1 MSAVR
6 RLAIVYS
13 SAVLI
18 VQLIMVLD
26 AMPLAAAT
34 AECTVGTPRIGK
46 TITGT
51 NGADVICVKGS
62 NYSVYA
68 LGGDDT
74 VLVQSGTNNV
84 VNGGNGN
91 DTINVTSVGDSVLN
105 GDAGNDRLTGGS
117 GNDTLIGGAGND
129 RLAGG
134 AGTDTVS
141 FVDVTNTAIA
151 VTANLGA
158 GTASG
163 NGVDTMT
170 GNENLI
176 GGAGNDILTG
186 NSNANNLTGGSGND
200 TLIGGAGN
208 DSLNL
213 GAGGQEIADGGS
225 GDDTCTAA
233 DSSIEVPISCIS
245 DSGFGS
251 YSRVALFAPWDNSVD
266 LNWGAWSLNRAPSGT
281 FSDGSM
287 VVTYLGS
294 NGEIGMVKLSNSGQ
308 VDKSFGFDGNGWLAD
323 SSVRICGSY
332 LNNLL
337 ISEDSIYLLLGGSDA
352 CVAKLDSQGRPIT
365 SFGDGGVVHLA
376 TAIDDSSAG
385 WMGLYR
391 MQALD
396 DEIYVTFNNLKGRG
410 TQQLFWDYGYV
421 TFSKTSGIFQTKF
434 LMPDPI
440 ISGTT
445 YIPGIGLNSY
455 LPTNG
460 IVLADRTL
468 ISTYPDGRSVLFS
481 PSTASKTW
489 ISAPMTPSIGV
500 EDPILLGS
508 DGVETVPWLNGFLR
522 AEFFGKHDYSNDY
535 TGWFRTYDSSPA
547 VVVIDGATDTT
558 DLNGSHLN
566 QIEVPIPEG
575 DDSKCYVNNAAKLIN
590 SSLKVSG
597 SRATFGVARC
607 GVMFWVEVDLRNGES
622 NVVTRQSASG
632 VETPST
638 YMNTLSSGST
648 EYMIYLKGTV
658 IIEKVESLIDADI
671 P

>member
-26 AMPLAAAT
+26 ATPLAATT

-51 NGADVICVKGS
+51 NGADVICVRGS

-163 NGVDTMT
+163 NGADTMT

-176 GGAGNDILTG
+176 GGAGNDVLTG

-213 GAGGQEIADGGS
+213 GAGGQELADGGS

-251 YSRVALFAPWDNSVD
+251 YSRVALIAPWDNSVD
-266 LNWGAWSLNRAPSGT
+266 LSWGAWSLDRAPSGT

-294 NGEIGMVKLSNSGQ
+294 NGIIGMVKLSNSGQ

-332 LNNLL
+332 INNLL

-352 CVAKLDSQGRPIT
+352 CIAKIDSQGRPVT

-396 DEIYVTFNNLKGRG
+396 DEIYVIFNNLKGRG

-421 TFSKTSGIFQTKF
+421 TFSKTSGIFQTKL

-445 YIPGIGLNSY
+445 FIPGIGLNSY
-455 LPTNG
+455 LPEAGT
-460 IVLADRTL
+460 VLADRTL

-489 ISAPMTPSIGV
+489 ISAPMTPSVGV

-547 VVVIDGATDTT
+547 VVVMDKSSSNLGW
-558 DLNGSHLN
+558 LLF
-566 QIEVPIPEG
+566 
-575 DDSKCYVNNAAKLIN
+575 AASYFFLMY
-590 SSLKVSG
+590 L
-597 SRATFGVARC
+597 
-607 GVMFWVEVDLRNGES
+607 LR
-622 NVVTRQSASG
+622 
-632 VETPST
+632 
-638 YMNTLSSGST
+638 
-648 EYMIYLKGTV
+648 
-658 IIEKVESLIDADI
+658 
-671 P
+671 